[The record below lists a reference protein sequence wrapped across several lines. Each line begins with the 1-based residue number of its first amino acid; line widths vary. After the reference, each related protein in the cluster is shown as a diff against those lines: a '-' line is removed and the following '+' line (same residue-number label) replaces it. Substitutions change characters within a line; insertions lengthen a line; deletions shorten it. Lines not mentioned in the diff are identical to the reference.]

1 MGLAHQ
7 NYLKRQIALREE
19 SLASTEADLKTAPT
33 TEQRRSLDSRARQL
47 TTEIDDLDAELQRD
61 DMQSDFAGQT
71 SIEVAN
77 SSTANIRNVER
88 RWTEYLHHVNHRTAK
103 AITDDILIRFKSEP
117 GDSLLVFQEAND
129 FLGERYLEYLKSQ
142 IKDSKIGCCSPP
154 CQVGFLNSHPSE
166 IEFLSEFARRFN
178 VEKLPSQELSIDLI
192 LDGVQGVLESCTI
205 FFLEVNLSD
214 FNENREFMDWFV
226 HQFWKTLLDRV
237 DRVRQKNP
245 LFVCLGAV
253 TLDSELE
260 EEFVNKI
267 RFALSDCPD
276 RLVVFEGEVWKDEEI
291 RTWMTRYSGIPLPHE
306 EREKV
311 TQNVLKYQKG
321 IPSRAEEKLR
331 KELERLAG

>member
-19 SLASTEADLKTAPT
+19 SLASTEADLKTAST

-61 DMQSDFAGQT
+61 ERQSDFTGQT
-71 SIEVAN
+71 SIEVVN
-77 SSTANIRNVER
+77 SSTENIRNVER

-117 GDSLLVFQEAND
+117 GDALLLFQEAND

-154 CQVGFLNSHPSE
+154 CQVGFLKSHPSE

-178 VEKLPSQELSIDLI
+178 VEKLPSQEFSIDLI

-253 TLDSELE
+253 TLDSELD
-260 EEFVNKI
+260 EEFVNKM

-276 RLVVFEGEVWKDEEI
+276 RLVVFEGEAWDDKEI
-291 RTWMTRYSGIPLPHE
+291 RNWMTRYSGIPLPDE

>member
-1 MGLAHQ
+1 METADQ
-7 NYLKRQIALREE
+7 RFLKREISRLEGRLEAV
-19 SLASTEADLKTAPT
+19 EADLETAQT
-33 TEQRRSLDSRARQL
+33 GEQRQAFRTRARQL
-47 TTEIDDLDAELQRD
+47 TKEIDELFD
-61 DMQSDFAGQT
+61 ELEEDEKQSDLPVQT
-71 SIEVAN
+71 SIAIMPL
-77 SSTANIRNVER
+77 STEHVRNVER
-88 RWTEYLHHVNHRTAK
+88 RWTEYLHHVNHQTAK

-117 GDSLLVFQEAND
+117 GDALLLFQEAND

-154 CQVGFLNSHPSE
+154 CQVGFLKSHPSE

-253 TLDSELE
+253 TLDSALE
-260 EEFVNKI
+260 EEFVNKM

-276 RLVVFEGEVWKDEEI
+276 RLVVFEGEAWDDKEI
-291 RTWMTRYSGIPLPHE
+291 RNWMTRYSGIPLPDE